1 MSYSTDL
8 TDAQWNA
15 LRGLFAPRGRP
26 GRRAR
31 ISARRK
37 VNAILWL
44 ARTGAPWRYLPRTFG
59 PWGAVW
65 QQFRRW
71 RDAGVWGRAMSR
83 LVRLAR
89 QREGRDPE
97 PSLLMVDAQV
107 VKGRRAGPTFHESG
121 GHGGRTR
128 GTKRTV
134 LVDVLGLPVAV
145 RADAARHNDVKTARW
160 LLEEH
165 LPTLPRA
172 QLLMGDRGFRLLAD
186 RMAADHG
193 LMVEIRYWD
202 QRPEGGFKP
211 IRPLWK
217 VEDCFA
223 RLGAWRRL
231 SRCFEATSDG
241 ATTWLQVACVGLL
254 ANKAVPA

>member
-1 MSYSTDL
+1 MAYSTDV

-15 LRGLFAPRGRP
+15 LRGLFSPRGRP

-44 ARTGAPWRYLPRTFG
+44 ARTGAPWRYLPRAYG
-59 PWGAVW
+59 PWGAIW

-89 QREGRDPE
+89 KREGRDPE
-97 PSLLMVDAQV
+97 PSMVMVDAQV

-121 GHGGRTR
+121 GAGGRTP
-128 GTKRTV
+128 GTKRTI
-134 LVDVLGLPVAV
+134 LIDVLGLPVAV
-145 RADAARHNDVKTARW
+145 RCDPARHNDHKTGWA
-160 LLEEH
+160 LLDAE
-165 LPTLPRA
+165 LPHLPRA
-172 QLLMGDRGFRLLAD
+172 QLVLADRGFRGTAHRVASGHD
-186 RMAADHG
+186 VM
-193 LMVEIRYWD
+193 MEIRYWHE
-202 QRPEGGFKP
+202 RPEGGFRP

-231 SRCFEATSDG
+231 SRCFEATPAG

-254 ANKAVPA
+254 TSKAVAA

>member
-1 MSYSTDL
+1 MVYSTDL

-44 ARTGAPWRYLPRTFG
+44 ARTGAPWRYLPRTYG
-59 PWGAVW
+59 PWGAIW

-71 RDAGVWGRAMSR
+71 RDSGVWARAKAR

-89 QREGRDPE
+89 QHEGRDPE
-97 PSLLMVDAQV
+97 PSLLMVD
-107 VKGRRAGPTFHESG
+107 
-121 GHGGRTR
+121 
-128 GTKRTV
+128 
-134 LVDVLGLPVAV
+134 
-145 RADAARHNDVKTARW
+145 
-160 LLEEH
+160 
-165 LPTLPRA
+165 
-172 QLLMGDRGFRLLAD
+172 RGFRLLAN
-186 RMAADHG
+186 RLAADHG

-211 IRPLWK
+211 TRPLWK

-223 RLGAWRRL
+223 RLGAWRWL
-231 SRCFEATSDG
+231 SRCFEATPAA
-241 ATTWLQVACVGLL
+241 ATSWLQVASVGLL
-254 ANKAVPA
+254 ANKAKGVGRTRHLPQHLALSVR